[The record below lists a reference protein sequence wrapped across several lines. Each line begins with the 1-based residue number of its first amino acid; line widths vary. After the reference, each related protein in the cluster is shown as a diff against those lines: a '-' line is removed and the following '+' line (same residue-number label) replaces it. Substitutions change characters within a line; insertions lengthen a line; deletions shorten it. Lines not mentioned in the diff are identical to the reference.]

1 MSSKAEGAAMQ
12 KVRVMVSLITENN
25 DYQIEQSSSA
35 QSVAHQ
41 LGVETK
47 IVFADGDAVTQST
60 QILKA
65 IHGDPEL
72 RPHAVVAEPA
82 GGTALPQVARAAVD
96 AGVLWV
102 ILNRDASYL
111 PELRQKS
118 KVAVFGVTSDQVEI
132 GRIQARQCAAM
143 LPCGGSILYIQGPS
157 EASVSK
163 ERFQGLQEVKPANI
177 HLAILKGQWTE
188 ESSARVVRSWLAL
201 STSRK
206 AKIDLVVSQNDLM
219 AMGVRK
225 AIQETI
231 SEMERDAWLNIPY
244 LGIDGVP
251 KTGQAWVRTGLLA
264 ATVVVPPS
272 AGPAIQLLVDAIRTG
287 KVPPERVVM
296 ESTSYP
302 PLESLRAKVAHLS

>member
-1 MSSKAEGAAMQ
+1 MQ
-12 KVRVMVSLITENN
+12 ELRVMVSLITENN

-35 QSVAHQ
+35 QSVAQQ

-47 IVFADGDAVTQST
+47 ILFADGDAVTQST

-72 RPHAVVAEPA
+72 RPHAVVVEPA

-102 ILNRDASYL
+102 VLNRDAAYL
-111 PELRQKS
+111 TELRQKS

-177 HLAILKGQWTE
+177 HLTILKGQWTE
-188 ESSARVVRSWLAL
+188 ESSARAARSWLAL

-225 AIQETI
+225 TFQEGI
-231 SEMERDAWLNIPY
+231 GEVERDAWLNIPY

-272 AGPAIQLLVDAIRTG
+272 AGTAIQFLVDAIKTG

-302 PLESLRAKVAHLS
+302 PLDALRAKVAHLS

>member
-1 MSSKAEGAAMQ
+1 MSSKADGAAMQ
-12 KVRVMVSLITENN
+12 KLRVMVSLITENN

-82 GGTALPQVARAAVD
+82 GGTALPQVARAAVG
-96 AGVLWV
+96 AGVIWV
-102 ILNRDASYL
+102 VLNRDAAYIS
-111 PELRQKS
+111 ELRQKS

-132 GRIQARQCAAM
+132 GRIQGRQCAAM
-143 LPCGGSILYIQGPS
+143 LPCGGSILYVQGPS

-163 ERFQGLQEVKPANI
+163 ERFQGFQEVKPPNI

-188 ESSARVVRSWLAL
+188 ESSARVARSWLAL

-206 AKIDLVVSQNDLM
+206 MKIDLVVSQNDLM

-225 AIQETI
+225 AFQETI
-231 SEMERDAWLNIPY
+231 SEMERDAWIDIPY

-272 AGPAIQLLVDAIRTG
+272 AGPAIQLLVDAIKTG

-296 ESTSYP
+296 QSTSYP
-302 PLESLRAKVAHLS
+302 PLESLRSKAAHLS

>member
-1 MSSKAEGAAMQ
+1 MSSKAGGAGMQ
-12 KVRVMVSLITENN
+12 KLKVMVALITENN

-35 QSVAHQ
+35 QSVAQQ
-41 LGVETK
+41 LGVDTK

-60 QILKA
+60 QILKT
-65 IHGDPEL
+65 IHGDPDL
-72 RPHAVVAEPA
+72 RPHAVVVEPA
-82 GGTALPQVARAAVD
+82 GGTALPQVARAAAE
-96 AGVLWV
+96 AGVIWV
-102 ILNRDASYL
+102 VLNRDAAYL
-111 PELRQKS
+111 SELRQKS

-177 HLAILKGQWTE
+177 HLTILKGQWTE
-188 ESSARVVRSWLAL
+188 ESSARAVRSWLGL

-225 AIQETI
+225 AFQEGI
-231 SEMERDAWLNIPY
+231 AEMERDAWLNIPY

-272 AGPAIQLLVDAIRTG
+272 AGTAIQLLVNAIKTG

-302 PLESLRAKVAHLS
+302 PLDSLRAQK

>member
-1 MSSKAEGAAMQ
+1 MQ
-12 KVRVMVSLITENN
+12 KLRAMVSLITENN
-25 DYQIEQSSSA
+25 DYQLEQSGSAQSSA
-35 QSVAHQ
+35 QQ

-47 IVFADGDAVTQST
+47 IVFAGGDAVTQST
-60 QILKA
+60 QIFKA

-72 RPHAVVAEPA
+72 RPHAVVVEPA
-82 GGTALPQVARAAVD
+82 GRTALPQVARAAVD
-96 AGVLWV
+96 AGVIWV
-102 ILNRDASYL
+102 VLNRDANYL
-111 PELRQKS
+111 SDLRQKS

-157 EASVSK
+157 ETSVSK
-163 ERFQGLQEVKPANI
+163 ERFQGLQEVRPANI
-177 HLAILKGQWTE
+177 HLTILKGQWTE
-188 ESSARVVRSWLAL
+188 ESSSRAVRSWLTL

-225 AIQETI
+225 AFQEIT
-231 SEMERDAWLNIPY
+231 SEVERDAWVDIPY

-272 AGPAIQLLVDAIRTG
+272 AGLAIQLLVDAIRTG

-302 PLESLRAKVAHLS
+302 PLDVLRAKVAHLS

>member
-1 MSSKAEGAAMQ
+1 MSSKAGGAAMQ
-12 KVRVMVSLITENN
+12 KLKVMVSLITENN

-35 QSVAHQ
+35 QSIAQQ

-65 IHGDPEL
+65 IHVDPDL
-72 RPHAVVAEPA
+72 RPHAVIVEPA

-102 ILNRDASYL
+102 VLNRDAAYL
-111 PELRQKS
+111 SELRQKS

-163 ERFQGLQEVKPANI
+163 ERVQGLQEVKPANI
-177 HLAILKGQWTE
+177 HLTILKGQWTE
-188 ESSARVVRSWLAL
+188 ESSARAVRSWLAL

-225 AIQETI
+225 AFQEVI
-231 SEMERDAWLNIPY
+231 GEMERDSWLNIPY

-272 AGPAIQLLVDAIRTG
+272 AGTAIQLLVDAIKTG

-302 PLESLRAKVAHLS
+302 PLDSLRAPK

>member
-1 MSSKAEGAAMQ
+1 MSSKAGGAAMQ
-12 KVRVMVSLITENN
+12 KLKVMVALITENN

-35 QSVAHQ
+35 QSVAQQ
-41 LGVETK
+41 LGIDTK
-47 IVFADGDAVTQST
+47 IVFAGGDAVTQST

-72 RPHAVVAEPA
+72 RPNAVVVEPA

-96 AGVLWV
+96 AGLLWV
-102 ILNRDASYL
+102 VLNRDAAYL
-111 PELRQKS
+111 SELRQRS

-132 GRIQARQCAAM
+132 GRIQARQCATM

-157 EASVSK
+157 EASVCK

-177 HLAILKGQWTE
+177 HLTILKGQWTE
-188 ESSARVVRSWLAL
+188 ESSARAVRSWLAL

-225 AIQETI
+225 AFQEAI
-231 SEMERDAWLNIPY
+231 GEMERDAWLNIPY

-272 AGPAIQLLVDAIRTG
+272 AGTAIQFLADAIKTG

-302 PLESLRAKVAHLS
+302 PLDSLRAKVAHLS

>member
-1 MSSKAEGAAMQ
+1 MSSKAGGAAMQ
-12 KVRVMVSLITENN
+12 KLRVMVSLITENN
-25 DYQIEQSSSA
+25 DYQIEQSGSA
-35 QSVAHQ
+35 QSVAQQ

-65 IHGDPEL
+65 IHGDSEL
-72 RPHAVVAEPA
+72 RPHAVVVEPA

-102 ILNRDASYL
+102 VLNRDAAYL
-111 PELRQKS
+111 SELRQKS

-132 GRIQARQCAAM
+132 GRIQAGQCAAM

-177 HLAILKGQWTE
+177 HLTTLKGQWTE
-188 ESSARVVRSWLAL
+188 ESSARAVRSWLAL

-225 AIQETI
+225 AFQEVT
-231 SEMERDAWLNIPY
+231 SEVERDAWLNIPY

-251 KTGQAWVRTGLLA
+251 KTGQAWVRSGLLA

-272 AGPAIQLLVDAIRTG
+272 AGPAIQLLVDGIKTG
-287 KVPPERVVM
+287 KMPPERVVM
-296 ESTSYP
+296 EATSYP
-302 PLESLRAKVAHLS
+302 SLESLRAKIAHLS